1 MQQKVQPALL
11 GGLFMGVLS
20 ALPIIGAGNCCCCL
34 WVIGGGVV
42 AAYLLQQSQQA
53 PLTPGDGAIVGLM
66 AGLFGAVVDGVISVP
81 VHLMTGGLNARFMQ
95 RLIERMPN
103 VDPSLRQMIENSQN
117 PAAAGVGMIV
127 GLFIGF
133 AVMLVAGLIFGS
145 LGGMLGALFFKK
157 NQPPAPPAPPSPPAG
172 FPPPFNPPPLQQ

>member
-1 MQQKVQPALL
+1 M
-11 GGLFMGVLS
+11 
-20 ALPIIGAGNCCCCL
+20 
-34 WVIGGGVV
+34 
-42 AAYLLQQSQQA
+42 
-53 PLTPGDGAIVGLM
+53 
-66 AGLFGAVVDGVISVP
+66 ISIP

-95 RLIERMPN
+95 RMIERMPN

-157 NQPPAPPAPPSPPAG
+157 NLPPAPPAPPPPPAG

>member
-1 MQQKVQPALL
+1 MQQKLQPALL
-11 GGLFMGVLS
+11 GGVFMGVLS

-53 PLTPGDGAIVGLM
+53 PLTTGDGAVVGLM
-66 AGLFGAVVDGVISVP
+66 AGLFGAVVDGIISIP

-95 RLIERMPN
+95 RMIERMPDL
-103 VDPSLRQMIENSQN
+103 DPSLRQMIENSQN

-127 GLFIGF
+127 AVFIGF
-133 AVMLVAGLIFGS
+133 AMMLVAGVIFGS

-157 NQPPAPPAPPSPPAG
+157 NQPPLPPPPPAG
-172 FPPPFNPPPLQQ
+172 FGEPFNPPPLQ

>member
-20 ALPIIGAGNCCCCL
+20 ALPIIGVGNCCCCL

-66 AGLFGAVVDGVISVP
+66 AGLFGAVIDGVISVP

-95 RLIERMPN
+95 RMIERMPN

-117 PAAAGVGMIV
+117 PAAAGGGMVLRLFSGFVAVVGV
-127 GLFIGF
+127 GLVFR
-133 AVMLVAGLIFGS
+133 
-145 LGGMLGALFFKK
+145 
-157 NQPPAPPAPPSPPAG
+157 P
-172 FPPPFNPPPLQQ
+172 

>member
-20 ALPIIGAGNCCCCL
+20 ALPIIGVGNCCCCL

-42 AAYLLQQSQQA
+42 AAYLLQQSQQS
-53 PLTPGDGAIVGLM
+53 PLTPGDGAVVGLM
-66 AGLFGAVVDGVISVP
+66 AGLFGAVIDGVISVP
-81 VHLMTGGLNARFMQ
+81 VHLMTGGTNARFMQ
-95 RLIERMPN
+95 RMIERMPN

-127 GLFIGF
+127 GLFIG
-133 AVMLVAGLIFGS
+133 VRLLVGAGVSSDSIRGS
-145 LGGMLGALFFKK
+145 RV
-157 NQPPAPPAPPSPPAG
+157 
-172 FPPPFNPPPLQQ
+172 